1 MGPKK
6 SVERE
11 DDIDIAVLRLIAL
24 INWQLKSISRPPIPQ
39 FNGPHCTVY
48 YTNEGR
54 LACVYIFYTSLDI
67 HSHNYFRRL
76 LELAI
81 KLWF

>member
-6 SVERE
+6 TVEEE
-11 DDIDIAVLRLIAL
+11 DDIDNCSNKLTTNVNKSSSYFAVLWAT
-24 INWQLKSISRPPIPQ
+24 
-39 FNGPHCTVY
+39 CTVY

-54 LACVYIFYTSLDI
+54 LACVFIFYTSLDI

-76 LELAI
+76 LELGI
-81 KLWF
+81 KL